1 MRVPPSLA
9 APLIGV
15 ALAVFGAG
23 PAAAADGSRPTGEL
37 KVNLA
42 ITDFKQKAGRT
53 TAQGMATAT
62 LLDNAGNTTKI
73 RQPVSFAVKAGG
85 SCRILSL
92 VLDELDL
99 RLLGLNVHLDKV
111 NLSLTGRRRG
121 GVLGNLFCKLA
132 SSRVKL
138 RAAAVKQLDAVAER
152 KPIRPLAFTVPLRA
166 VAAQS
171 QTPTCQVLSLVLGP
185 LNLELLGLVVDL
197 DKVNLNIT
205 ATPGQGALGDL
216 FCQLANNNQSG
227 QPSG

>member
-1 MRVPPSLA
+1 
-9 APLIGV
+9 
-15 ALAVFGAG
+15 
-23 PAAAADGSRPTGEL
+23 
-37 KVNLA
+37 
-42 ITDFKQKAGRT
+42 
-53 TAQGMATAT
+53 
-62 LLDNAGNTTKI
+62 
-73 RQPVSFAVKAGG
+73 VSFAVKAGG

-138 RAAAVKQLDAVAER
+138 RSSAIKRLNAVAAR
-152 KPIRPLAFTVPLRA
+152 KPIRPMSFTVRLRA

-205 ATPGQGALGDL
+205 ASRGQGALGDL
-216 FCQLANNNQSG
+216 FCELANNNQSG
-227 QPSG
+227 QPAS